1 MKKIYS
7 IFILFTCL
15 LLSYELKASHIL
27 GGNFSLVRG
36 STHGAFTLTMHVYFD
51 KVRRTPNQED
61 DRLKVGIFRKRDNV
75 LMRTLVLFANDLN
88 GQPFVYNNAAC
99 ATTQGLDIVNI
110 TYTQNIQLDPT
121 QYADAQGYYIVHD
134 RCCRNVANNIRN
146 SENTGMLFYLEFPAL
161 KKNGADFVNSS
172 PEFSFPKG
180 EYICKGQPFS
190 FDNSATDA
198 DGDQLRY
205 SFVTPY
211 RGFSSSAMSNSTPDP
226 IGTSNIPTITWNSGY
241 GATTAIPAESPGMKI
256 DNQGIITLTATELGL
271 FVYSVLV
278 EEIRNGVVI
287 GQTRRDFQLKV
298 IDCFDAPAKPAVFR
312 DLAPVKIHATTIDFC
327 DYGFVELATEIN
339 SRYLYQWQKDDVTLV
354 NENRYKIRVNEPG
367 KYTVIIGYNTGC
379 SETST
384 SDETI
389 VKKVTGE
396 QYAINPDEKKV
407 CLDEIPVKLT
417 IQKQD
422 GSTFAT
428 SAYSYS
434 WTRNTF
440 DVPNSDSHEINANL
454 SGEYRARMTQIG
466 GICEYEPIAKV
477 TVYALPDA
485 LFTNKI
491 DKKVICDGESIPL
504 IANLGY
510 NLKYDWYK
518 DDVSIQNSTV
528 NKFDVKT
535 SGIYKVLIT
544 DENNC
549 KKMSDTLKLTVNPL
563 TPIKFDTIFPFCGTA
578 NLKLDL
584 LNYVTPY
591 DAAMSKFLG
600 RGVNGTTFSPLIYG
614 ASPIT
619 YQYTNGYGCVSKIT
633 RITFVDLPPKVL
645 LGNDLVIFRGDT
657 ITLKSQA
664 SGGFDNNLTYE
675 WLPANSLNN
684 ANIPTPIASPIADTE
699 YTLKVTSSLSN
710 CTNSDNILVKVKAK
724 IIVPSG
730 FTPNEDNINDVWVLE
745 GIEEY
750 PKAEVK
756 IYNRWGGEIFST
768 MNYSSN
774 PFNGRKDSENLPAAT
789 YYYVIKADEDIRPIT
804 GYLTIVR

>member
-1 MKKIYS
+1 MKKNYRI
-7 IFILFTCL
+7 IIVLFF
-15 LLSYELKASHIL
+15 LSLSPLIKANHIL
-27 GGNFSLVRG
+27 GGNFDLTRG
-36 STHGAFTLTMHVYFD
+36 TNHGSFTLTMHLYFD
-51 KVRRTPNQED
+51 NAIRVANNNDNGVR
-61 DRLKVGIFRKRDNV
+61 VGIFRKRDNF
-75 LMRTLVLFANDLN
+75 LMRTFTLFTSNLQ
-88 GQPFVYNNAAC
+88 GVPFVYDNAAC
-99 ATTQGLDIVNI
+99 ATNQGLNI
-110 TYTQNIQLDPT
+110 TDITFIENIYLNPSQYDDP
-121 QYADAQGYYIVHD
+121 QGYYIVYD
-134 RCCRNVANNIRN
+134 RCCRNAADNINN
-146 SENTGMLFYLEFPAL
+146 SSGTGMLFYLEFPPL
-161 KKNGADFVNSS
+161 MMNGSNFINSS
-172 PEFSFPKG
+172 PQFTTPKG
-180 EYICKGQPFS
+180 EYICKGKPFS

-211 RGFSSSAMSNSTPDP
+211 RGFSVAGNNVNNP
-226 IGTSNIPTITWNSGY
+226 IGSSSIPEINWNGAYSATS
-241 GATTAIPAESPGMKI
+241 AIPAESPGMKI
-256 DNQGIITLTATELGL
+256 NNQGNITLTATELGL

-287 GQTRRDFQLKV
+287 GQTRRDFQFKV
-298 IDCFDAPAKPAVFR
+298 IDCFDAPTKPPVFR
-312 DLAPVKIHATTIDFC
+312 DLDPVKIHATTIDFC

-339 SRYLYQWQKDDVTLV
+339 VRYTYQWQKDNVNLA

-379 SETST
+379 SDIST

-389 VKKVTGE
+389 VNKVAGE
-396 QYAINPDEKKV
+396 QYAISPDEKKV

-428 SAYSYS
+428 SAYSYD

-440 DVPNSDSHEINANL
+440 DVPNSNSHEIDVSI

-485 LFTNKI
+485 LFTNRI

-504 IANLGY
+504 IANQGY
-510 NLKYDWYK
+510 NLQYDWLK
-518 DDVSIQNSTV
+518 DDVSVQSSAE

-535 SGIYKVLIT
+535 SGIYKVLVT

-563 TPIKFDTIFPFCGTA
+563 TPIKFDTISPFCGTA

-591 DAAMSKFLG
+591 DATMGKFIG

-614 ASPIT
+614 SSPIT
-619 YQYTNGYGCVSKIT
+619 YQYTNGFGCISKIT

-645 LGNDLVIFRGDT
+645 LGNDIVIFRGDT
-657 ITLKSQA
+657 ITLKSQV

-675 WLPANSLNN
+675 WSPANSLNN

-710 CTNSDNILVKVKAK
+710 CTNSDDILVKVKAK

-730 FTPNEDNINDVWVLE
+730 FTPNEDNVNDVWVLE

-774 PFNGRKDSENLPAAT
+774 PFNGRKDNENLPATT
-789 YYYVIKADEDIRPIT
+789 YYYVIKADDDIRPIT